1 MSDLK
6 DHEIERL
13 SHLLATG
20 SLSNAREI
28 ARLLDDEL
36 GASRPRHNSLLAA
49 VGSFFKP
56 TRAVASPKA

>member
-13 SHLLATG
+13 SHLFGTG

-28 ARLLDDEL
+28 VRLLDDEL
-36 GASRPRHNSLLAA
+36 GAARQRPNSLFEAL
-49 VGSFFKP
+49 GSFFKP
-56 TRAVASPKA
+56 TKAVASPKA